1 MTVKDVLLDDFEL
14 CLDYF
19 HDECEDPDWE
29 ECETII
35 YSVTPEDADEIMDSL
50 VDYLYANELEELAL
64 EVETL
69 DGTREEVMNLL

>member
-1 MTVKDVLLDDFEL
+1 MEFL
-14 CLDYF
+14 
-19 HDECEDPDWE
+19 DWE